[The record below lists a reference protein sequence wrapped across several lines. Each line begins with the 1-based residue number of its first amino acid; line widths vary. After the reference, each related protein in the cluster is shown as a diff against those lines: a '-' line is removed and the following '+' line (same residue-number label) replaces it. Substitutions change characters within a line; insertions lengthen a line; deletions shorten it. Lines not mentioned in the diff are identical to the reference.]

1 MTKSRQ
7 QAFSFVVH
15 SSNASPNE
23 HKSCRRV
30 VELAEEC
37 LLVVY
42 LSSAYYAN
50 VVAAEENRIKR
61 EALHEQE
68 QERAQQQQVKVPHRY
83 SQGARGGLQGN
94 PSVMELVVQAKQLPK
109 FPAPGSNA

>member
-7 QAFSFVVH
+7 QALSFVVH

-61 EALHEQE
+61 EALHV
-68 QERAQQQQVKVPHRY
+68 ERQQHVQQQQVPHRY
-83 SQGARGGLQGN
+83 TQGGRGGFQSSAN
-94 PSVMELVVQAKQLPK
+94 AMELVVNAKQLPK
-109 FPAPGSNA
+109 FPVPGSNA